1 MKEIKTFEDA
11 CKSLGLDPSNVIP
24 DFSLFPEKDRKAMIA
39 HCKLVIICDALNRS
53 ENEGKEYIPDWESW
67 DEIKYYPWF
76 DLASSG
82 FRFDV
87 YADWNAD
94 SVFGSRLCFKSRE
107 LAEYAGKIF
116 LEEYKKYMLINK

>member
-82 FRFDV
+82 FRFAD
-87 YADWNAD
+87 YAYWHTH
-94 SVFGSRLCFKSRE
+94 SFVGSRLCFKSRE
-107 LAEYAGKIF
+107 LAEYAGKQFEDI
-116 LEEYKKYMLINK
+116 YKDYFVK